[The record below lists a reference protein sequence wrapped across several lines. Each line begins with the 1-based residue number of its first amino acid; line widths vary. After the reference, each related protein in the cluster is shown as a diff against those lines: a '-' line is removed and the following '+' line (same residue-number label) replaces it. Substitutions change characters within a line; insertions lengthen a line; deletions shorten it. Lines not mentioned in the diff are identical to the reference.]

1 MLRGGELMNIIANF
15 ITTLFSWFLAHGS
28 LIISIFK
35 TFCDI
40 LIVWGLLYYLI
51 EIVRRNIRTQ
61 QIFKGVLLILILK
74 LVSSFFNLNM
84 VSWLIDIILNWG
96 VVAVIIVFQPEIR
109 SLLEKIGQTRTT
121 NNVTTLSTSQKGELV
136 NEVYEACKQMSED
149 HTGALISFER
159 KQSMLDFIATGVEI
173 DANVNS
179 DLLLTIFMDGTRL
192 HDGAIIVQGNRIRC
206 ASAFFPQTK
215 KELSPK
221 YGARH
226 RAALGISEATDALTI
241 VVSEETGTISF
252 AIRGELIP
260 IKIND
265 FKDRLLS
272 EIDAYIIPEKS
283 GGVNNE

>member
-1 MLRGGELMNIIANF
+1 MEVLINLIMGIMGWIISN
-15 ITTLFSWFLAHGS
+15 SS
-28 LIISIFK
+28 LIISGIK

-61 QIFKGVLLILILK
+61 QIFKGVLLIVVLK
-74 LVSSFFNLNM
+74 LVSSFFTLNM
-84 VSWLIDIILNWG
+84 VSWLIDLILNWG

-109 SLLEKIGQTRTT
+109 AVLEKLGQTRTET
-121 NNVTTLSTSQKGELV
+121 NVTTLSTSQKGELV
-136 NEVYEACKQMSED
+136 NQIYEACKQMSED

-173 DANVNS
+173 NADINS

-192 HDGAIIVQGNRIRC
+192 HDGAVIIQGNQIRC

-252 AIRGELIP
+252 AIRGELVP
-260 IKIND
+260 IKVND
-265 FKDRLLS
+265 FKDCLLR
-272 EIDAYIIPEKS
+272 EIDGYIIPEKT
-283 GGVNNE
+283 GGGINER